1 MSIDKDA
8 IARQYAITKGKE
20 IVELCVIKGEYS
32 YYRIDYAIRPRYLG
46 HPHIIKI
53 DNNGEVIR
61 VLDLEEIYLV
71 LHNRTT
77 SEKQFTN

>member
-8 IARQYAITKGKE
+8 IARQYAATIGKQIAE
-20 IVELCVIKGEYS
+20 FCVTKGEYS
-32 YYRIDYAIRPRYLG
+32 YYRIDYAVRPRYLG

-61 VLDLEEIYLV
+61 VYDLEEIYWA

-77 SEKQFTN
+77 TEKQ